1 MKFQIFR
8 WISMI
13 LNEFS
18 GFEWILMNLIDFL
31 FFVISNLSNFRNL
44 MNLLLKKN
52 KLETIHKNK
61 LRNRKKKKH

>member
-1 MKFQIFR
+1 
-8 WISMI
+8 
-13 LNEFS
+13 
-18 GFEWILMNLIDFL
+18 MNLDELDRFL
-31 FFVISNLSNFRNL
+31 IFVISNLSNFRNL

>member
-18 GFEWILMNLIDFL
+18 GFEWILMNSIDFL